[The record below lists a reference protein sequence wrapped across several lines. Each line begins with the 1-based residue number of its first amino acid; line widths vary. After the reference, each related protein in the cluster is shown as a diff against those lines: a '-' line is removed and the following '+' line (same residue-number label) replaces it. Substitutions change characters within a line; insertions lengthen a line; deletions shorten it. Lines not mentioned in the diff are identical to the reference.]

1 MSIWPATLC
10 EKCFEAYV
18 VISTCIIRCSG

>member
-1 MSIWPATLC
+1 MASHAEC

-18 VISTCIIRCSG
+18 VILTYVFRCSG